1 MAMALMLLAVA
12 IEDDNG
18 GTKRV
23 GEKRSERLE
32 KGIKIIK
39 RVNLVILM

>member
-1 MAMALMLLAVA
+1 MLLTVVME
-12 IEDDNG
+12 EDSG

-23 GEKRSERLE
+23 GEERGERLDE
-32 KGIKIIK
+32 GIKIIK